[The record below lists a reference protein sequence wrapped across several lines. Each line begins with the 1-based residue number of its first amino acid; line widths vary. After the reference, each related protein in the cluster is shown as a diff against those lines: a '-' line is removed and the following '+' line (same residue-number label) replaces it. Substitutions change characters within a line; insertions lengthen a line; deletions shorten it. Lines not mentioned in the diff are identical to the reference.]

1 MKTLINIINF
11 ANAHSGIEAHLDR
24 TETIVFIYIHCTGG
38 STYREQV
45 STFNQARRA
54 LGY

>member
-1 MKTLINIINF
+1 MNTLINIINF
-11 ANAHSGIEAHLDR
+11 ANAHSGIEAKLDR
-24 TETIVFIYIHCTGG
+24 TETLVLIEITCTGG
-38 STYREQV
+38 SIYREQV